1 MCMQVGKKLAVERG
15 TDLDLYRN
23 IIVKLQALA
32 LTSGHEIM
40 IILIFIYF
48 HV

>member
-1 MCMQVGKKLAVERG
+1 MCMQVEKKLAVERG
-15 TDLDLYRN
+15 TDVDLYRN

-40 IILIFIYF
+40 IIFYIF
-48 HV
+48 